1 MYRIITASSDTYITN
16 KIINNSYRATDANVG
31 QAGTLDLFKLYN
43 ESVLSSESTKA
54 SAVLVSFAAGSAGYI
69 GSTIIFVDSNGKTVT
84 LTGDTSNARV
94 TEGSGTFIANTGAAT
109 AVSDNIA
116 TAFNTVKSG
125 DTIKIDMIVQTTGG
139 SGILTFTQSSAG
151 ADGNTII
158 TGTALTSGN
167 IRDKNSAISP
177 TVSFEGG
184 STAVLTTNEL
194 SRLLIKFD
202 YDQIKKMNSLGQLD
216 VSDSSFSATLK
227 LHDVYGGQT
236 TPRNFKCIV
245 FPLTKKFDEGDGY
258 DIGKFSDLDATNY
271 ITASYSNGSVV
282 AWQLAGA
289 MKSGS
294 LSDADSIDIITSGTL
309 AGKDSPES
317 LCFEQFFKTGEED
330 LSIDVT
336 KIVSASVNDLITNNG
351 YLIAYSGSYEKDLNT
366 YFVKRFASR
375 NTANTGIRP
384 KLILKFDDAVID
396 NHENFVFNHTGTLY
410 LNNQV
415 RDVSTNVRFG
425 DGPSDVATGANCMK
439 LKIISGSFK
448 KEFNVSQ
455 VPRGSSRVTGMYS
468 SSFAIS
474 SFGSLYADVLASG
487 SLVFDEIWSNSSET
501 ITFLSSSLTIRK
513 SDLNKLN
520 LHQTTYHV
528 VTLNLA
534 DRYKPSEI
542 ARIKVFVEGKNREVV
557 FRKTPLEKKSEVY
570 EKMYYRV
577 RDFISG
583 DIIIPFDKVNNS
595 TRLSADTDG
604 MYFDFYMDSLPS
616 GRSYV
621 FDFLIDI
628 DGYDTVISDAAAKFI
643 VE

>member
-366 YFVKRFASR
+366 DYF
-375 NTANTGIRP
+375 GP
-384 KLILKFDDAVID
+384 LKFRLKYQHYGKHWDTHSSNWSTILMDSTDITD
-396 NHENFVFNHTGTLY
+396 ISLSKKIHGY
-410 LNNQV
+410 DWSLNI
-415 RDVSTNVRFG
+415 TN
-425 DGPSDVATGANCMK
+425 
-439 LKIISGSFK
+439 
-448 KEFNVSQ
+448 
-455 VPRGSSRVTGMYS
+455 
-468 SSFAIS
+468 
-474 SFGSLYADVLASG
+474 
-487 SLVFDEIWSNSSET
+487 VFDESYQKPHGYAHDGREIQ
-501 ITFLSSSLTIRK
+501 FGF
-513 SDLNKLN
+513 NKK
-520 LHQTTYHV
+520 Y
-528 VTLNLA
+528 
-534 DRYKPSEI
+534 
-542 ARIKVFVEGKNREVV
+542 
-557 FRKTPLEKKSEVY
+557 
-570 EKMYYRV
+570 
-577 RDFISG
+577 
-583 DIIIPFDKVNNS
+583 
-595 TRLSADTDG
+595 
-604 MYFDFYMDSLPS
+604 
-616 GRSYV
+616 
-621 FDFLIDI
+621 
-628 DGYDTVISDAAAKFI
+628 
-643 VE
+643 